1 MYSAHARFVFLL
13 QLLSPVSSR
22 KFVIAVVL
30 GDTTCGGCTALHLFA
45 NTLRQLGED
54 VEERYWVNGCPTR
67 STCLEQHVPLPFMN
81 DNPHRGIGDDTV
93 VIYPEGMRGNPFG
106 GTKVIRWILAPL
118 TIWSDIGLSDNYVT
132 WDAADIVYHWSTY
145 TDNVP
150 DDNVLLAPFLDPMW
164 TNLNL
169 PRQRKS
175 ACYTI
180 RKGPRFHSK
189 LYMDVKRSEIE
200 SEFNH
205 SIEEFLEIGEQPQS
219 TLVKVFNSHEY
230 FISFDPMTH
239 LAILAALCG
248 CKVIVIPIE
257 GMTKYDWLK
266 STQGPFMRYKNAF
279 DLHGVAYGLAD
290 LPRAVGTL
298 HLVRQE
304 QLKLLRFGFQTI
316 LSFLNVMDE
325 VAAGNFSGTHSV
337 GEFWPETRNTS
348 LYLPDYLKYGIDPN
362 EPLNGNGHSV
372 IHPLCALT
380 TTCFVFTFVFWL
392 LVFRPLKRR
401 LRNDG
406 RYFAR
411 PPT

>member
-45 NTLRQLGED
+45 KTLRQLGED

-175 ACYTI
+175 ACYSI
-180 RKGPRFHSK
+180 GPGSAIHSAQYIHDVQNELKGYFGAGFHNAFEIKRQTPLELLK
-189 LYMDVKRSEIE
+189 L
-200 SEFNH
+200 
-205 SIEEFLEIGEQPQS
+205 
-219 TLVKVFNSHEY
+219 FNSFDF
-230 FISFDPMTH
+230 FIDFDPFS
-239 LAILAALCG
+239 ILWMASAPSG
-248 CKVIVIPIE
+248 CKVVVVPVQ
-257 GMTKYDWLK
+257 GWNK
-266 STQGPFMRYKNAF
+266 SEWIQRTQVPKSSM
-279 DLHGVAYGLAD
+279 DLHRPEMNGVAYGLGDITHAAGTIHLAHQD
-290 LPRAVGTL
+290 FYRTQRYAYQTVLLFLDDMDRFLYSKTSKLLTVGTFWPDTIKRRAQRPHNL
-298 HLVRQE
+298 
-304 QLKLLRFGFQTI
+304 LKLGEETSLSTAQDDVVEFILFLLIVSIGMMCVAMQRSRLPPAALRF
-316 LSFLNVMDE
+316 
-325 VAAGNFSGTHSV
+325 A
-337 GEFWPETRNTS
+337 
-348 LYLPDYLKYGIDPN
+348 K
-362 EPLNGNGHSV
+362 
-372 IHPLCALT
+372 
-380 TTCFVFTFVFWL
+380 
-392 LVFRPLKRR
+392 
-401 LRNDG
+401 LR
-406 RYFAR
+406 
-411 PPT
+411 